1 MARAAIVGRLGTAS
15 LGAVGLSSLLFVFSN
30 LFFNFLTVVTTSNV
44 AGAFAV
50 GDTEEASANPHCPL
64 WRASFV
70 WVFGF

>member
-1 MARAAIVGRLGTAS
+1 MGRLGTVS

-50 GDTEEASANPHCPL
+50 GDTEEASSSPGPPDRLHACLAACLPAL
-64 WRASFV
+64 
-70 WVFGF
+70 